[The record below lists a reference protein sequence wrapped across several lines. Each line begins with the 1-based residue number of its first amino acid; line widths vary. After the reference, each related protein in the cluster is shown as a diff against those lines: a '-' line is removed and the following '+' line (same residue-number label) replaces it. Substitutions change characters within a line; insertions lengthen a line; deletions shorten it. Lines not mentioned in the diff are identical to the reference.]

1 MKREF
6 YIACSSSLTAG
17 SQEKVSEVILIENH
31 IIESKARCKFLSIDG
46 RQVSRKYLME
56 NFDDHKKL
64 PFCSCLS
71 ENLNRVE
78 VKFNY
83 PPT

>member
-17 SQEKVSEVILIENH
+17 SQEKVSVGILIENH

-46 RQVSRKYLME
+46 R
-56 NFDDHKKL
+56 
-64 PFCSCLS
+64 
-71 ENLNRVE
+71 
-78 VKFNY
+78 
-83 PPT
+83 